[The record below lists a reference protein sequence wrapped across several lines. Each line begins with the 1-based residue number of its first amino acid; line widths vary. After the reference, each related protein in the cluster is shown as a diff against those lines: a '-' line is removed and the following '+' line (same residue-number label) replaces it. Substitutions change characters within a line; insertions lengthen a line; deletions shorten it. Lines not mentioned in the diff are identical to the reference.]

1 MSSAQ
6 SVNFIEDKIKL
17 LLCTNGYQQK
27 DIEFKDFM
35 SSDLRFLRIGYW
47 QMLDEDTIY
56 NIQEN
61 INAILKPTTF
71 WDDDCGWKTWYDIM
85 ITERKQK

>member
-1 MSSAQ
+1 MRSTHPI
-6 SVNFIEDKIKL
+6 NFIEDKIKL

-61 INAILKPTTF
+61 INVILKPTTF